1 MTKQIV
7 TIALLVAISFVAS
20 CKKEETE
27 ETPATE
33 NLKVKILED
42 FSLNIAQAT
51 YNDLATRASQ
61 LRLQVETFTSNINE
75 PNLTQCKQGWRDC
88 RAAWEQSESF
98 LFGPVASDNIDPR
111 IDSWPVNY
119 NDLDSILASSAL
131 FTAGYVDSLE
141 DALKGF
147 HPIEYLLFGTGGN
160 KSAVQFT
167 PRELD
172 FLNALVVNLEA
183 LTAQVASRWNPS
195 VSGNYTTNFN
205 TAGQS
210 GSSYTSR
217 RAAYEEI
224 VNAMIGICEEV
235 ADGKMG
241 EPLALQDPSLEE
253 SPFSF
258 NSNTDFTNNIRG
270 VKNVYLGVYQ
280 ADGKGIED
288 LVRENNLSL
297 DGRVKQKIENA
308 IAALNAI
315 TAPFGQAI
323 ITQPVQVQNAIDA
336 IDELKN
342 VLEIELLPYVQ
353 QHAE

>member
-1 MTKQIV
+1 MNKQI
-7 TIALLVAISFVAS
+7 IIISILAISGFVAS

-27 ETPATE
+27 ETTATE

-42 FSLNIAQAT
+42 FSLNIAQTT
-51 YNDLATRASQ
+51 YNDLAAKASQ
-61 LRLQVETFTSNINE
+61 LRSQVALFTSDQTE
-75 PNLTQCKQGWRDC
+75 FNLTQCKQGWRDC
-88 RAAWEQSESF
+88 RSAWEQSESF
-98 LFGPVASDNIDPR
+98 LFGPVSSDNIDPR
-111 IDSWPVNY
+111 IDTWPVNY
-119 NDLDSILASSAL
+119 NDLDSVLNSSAIY
-131 FTAGYVDSLE
+131 TSGYVDSLE

-147 HPIEYLLFGTGGN
+147 HPIEYLLFGTAGN
-160 KSAVQFT
+160 KSAAQFT
-167 PRELD
+167 SRELD
-172 FLNALVVNLEA
+172 FLNALVVNLET
-183 LTAQVASRWNPS
+183 LTAHVASRWNPAS
-195 VSGNYTTNFN
+195 NGNYTTNFN

-210 GSSYTSR
+210 GSSYTTR

-224 VNAMIGICEEV
+224 VNAMIGICSEV

-241 EPLALQDPSLEE
+241 EPFALQDPSLEE
-253 SPFSF
+253 SPFAL

-270 VKNVYLGVYQ
+270 VKNVYLGTYLS
-280 ADGKGIED
+280 DGRGLED

-336 IDELKN
+336 IEELKTI
-342 VLEIELLPYVQ
+342 LEIELLPYVQ